1 MADFQKIREDLRKGR
16 QESDQARLELNSSAY
31 HIKLLEQELAA
42 LERQK
47 GDNNPFYQ
55 KRKEELT
62 AKINAAKTN
71 HSEKTNKY
79 EAIKGQLTE
88 ISGAFQLFTDP
99 RQQLAEHFSNQLP
112 FLLLPLKM
120 ETRFKT
126 VDNKPQLWVRVYPD
140 ECMVDNFEPLLSGK
154 EVNNA
159 ARFWAAYYSAG
170 TSADPANPD
179 PNVLKYQKAAWA
191 LLVTAAGDGRAAW
204 ITQQLK
210 PDVTKSV
217 FPLRGDKTVI
227 LAIVTETWDATLQN
241 SIFSLFKDLWKAN
254 GNDTKAKQ
262 IKQLF
267 NDNNAGQDAD
277 KIIGTYKPVNFDD
290 QLPKDI
296 KTREEADLKVAVV
309 VFNDLASRSGKAHG
323 WSQSSRVNILP
334 ERLALLRFKSD
345 KPMEPIFGNPIPFPL
360 HTSPDPA
367 EDAEKQF
374 EQNADKDLEFAEAIK
389 WVADFDKAV
398 SIGMGFRVDLAPDEV
413 NGFKRLAVLG
423 VRIGSD
429 AQESKKQLEELF
441 DHHYFSKK
449 GFTLLPQGT
458 PTNNTGSADAGFK
471 WKDDPDRTFD
481 QYFTR
486 KDGFTE
492 TTDAN
497 LKKDGQWIAE
507 WLGLDYATFK
517 KVLYSGG
524 SDQADARNM
533 NIALWPATMGYAME
547 SLMEGGFSGETMLHA
562 RSFFNSFVS
571 GRGPVPAIRIGNQ
584 PYGIVTA
591 APWDRLRWWELRPP
605 GTTAIANPNWS
616 YTIFLNGLYQLLLK
630 MDAEWK
636 TMLGKVPYVAKASA
650 NPHQTLLDIVSQTPN
665 SVEFHRRYM
674 ESLVEMK
681 NKVSYLSSSFTFS
694 DTSLS
699 RAISLLKKLGYGT
712 DILPQLAA
720 LFGLPWQVEIKHLID
735 DQPIAEDKW
744 IRSYTADKKN
754 YIAALMEQAGASLDA
769 IRTAKGLTERPSA
782 ELYRLLKYALELGY
796 HKSAVDAAE
805 EKKAFTA
812 KQLATMRTEQ
822 PVVHQV
828 WKEEVS
834 ASRYAMLYDK
844 VPEISATRT
853 VSEYIRDSL
862 FEAEIPFF
870 SRYLATQIKAL
881 EHLKDATTARLERA
895 FVEHLDCCNYRLDGW
910 KTGLL
915 TTGLSDMRKNYPG
928 MATESR
934 STGIFLGAFGW
945 LENVQPEKNK
955 VLTPKEIPADLIEDY
970 NKDGKKVFVT
980 DSANEGYI
988 HTPSLNQGVTAA
1000 VLRNGYISNE
1010 QTGANNVLAVNLTSE
1025 RIRLAL
1031 SIIEGIQ
1038 GGQSL
1043 AALLGYHFER
1053 TLHDRQDLTAKKID
1067 SYIYAIRKVFP
1078 LNADQLKD
1086 TKVANTG
1093 DPSVDP
1099 KTVPITAIEAR
1110 NVVNGSK
1117 LANYVSTQTLPANK
1131 VYPFG
1136 LALPAAEATIAD
1148 AITQT
1153 IKEIIDI
1160 ADAVAD
1166 LGMAESVHQVV
1177 MGNYDRAA
1185 GVLDSYSTGNYPQ
1198 EPDVIVTPRS
1208 GPTLTHRVAIPFQY
1222 VPLNAAGGPRAQ
1234 SEPSLNQWLTDI
1246 LPAMDKIVCQCTYFR
1261 RSNGLK
1267 QDTALSLQQI
1277 GLEPIDL
1284 LYMLNTPD
1292 AQALDELDDRLLF
1305 RIHMT
1310 ADVMID
1316 KDITFNYI
1324 TEPADADKLSVFQVM
1339 PLVKSLRALIIES
1352 PPLSTGDIALP
1363 NEISKKDL
1371 PAPEL
1376 PAKRTEDLLKKLKDD
1391 LALATGAGGII
1402 QELRALPPV
1411 ATVTDLQLETIRI
1424 QADATMQRFSAFLI
1438 KLGSYGIQQTGIGA
1452 IYTQKQQWY
1461 TSLKGKVQDIT
1472 LRWQDKL
1479 NAYNALEANPAP
1491 TELEMLDM
1499 ERLISTTTTTGITA
1513 GDLLAK
1519 KNLFVAELGNFNNIL
1534 ATRYAT
1540 VQDLIQAIR
1549 ARNTAP
1555 FDPAPFDITEV
1566 LRQIPLFIYDLQ
1578 ARAKSLMDNL
1588 EKKVIPE
1595 VNAIMGGLSALSIAD
1610 QATKIEAAAKIILG
1624 EQFKMFPRYALPS
1637 SLQTEIGNSWNDT
1650 AALLNHITTTGGRPY
1665 ATEDWLHGMARVH
1678 EKMNHLENCLLLRE
1692 AFDLDAN
1699 DLGIHPVQLPYKT
1712 AEYHWM
1718 AMEFPT
1724 AKVKLEEGNILLY
1737 TAFTKNGAAAPNE
1750 VCGALVHE
1758 WTEVIPATEETTGLA
1773 FHYDRPSCEAP
1784 QAMLLVTPS
1793 QLNGN
1798 WQWNDLVDAL
1808 VDTMESAKTRA
1819 VGPQEMGDTPF
1830 ATLLPAVIAAESFF
1844 PYSIVLDNKLHY
1856 TTSV

>member
-16 QESDQARLELNSSAY
+16 DESEKARLELNSSAY
-31 HIKLLEQELAA
+31 RVKLLEQELAS

-47 GDNNPFYQ
+47 GDNNPFYLR
-55 KRKEELT
+55 RKEQLSGEI
-62 AKINAAKTN
+62 KAAKADHGKKKETF
-71 HSEKTNKY
+71 
-79 EAIKGQLTE
+79 AAVKGRLTD
-88 ISGAFQLFTDP
+88 ITGSFQLFTDP
-99 RQQLAEHFSNQLP
+99 RHELAEHFSNQLP
-112 FLLLPLKM
+112 FLLFPLKM

-126 VDNKPQLWVRVYPD
+126 VDNIPQLWVRVYPD
-140 ECMVDNFEPLLSGK
+140 ECLVDNFEPLLSGK
-154 EVNNA
+154 EVSNA

-170 TSADPANPD
+170 SSADPA
-179 PNVLKYQKAAWA
+179 YQKAAWA
-191 LLVTAAGDGRAAW
+191 LLVNAAGDGRAAW
-204 ITQQLK
+204 ITQELK
-210 PDVTKSV
+210 PDEAKSV
-217 FPLRGDKTVI
+217 FPVRGDKTVI
-227 LAIVTETWDATLQN
+227 LSIATDVWNPALQN
-241 SIFSLFKDLWKAN
+241 PIFGLFTDLWKAN
-254 GNDTKAKQ
+254 GNDSKVTE
-262 IKQLF
+262 IKQFF
-267 NDNNAGQDAD
+267 NDNNPGVDAD
-277 KIIGTYKPVNFDD
+277 KIIDTYKPVNFDD
-290 QLPKDI
+290 QLPKEI
-296 KTREEADLKVAVV
+296 KKREDADLKIAVV
-309 VFNDLASRSGKAHG
+309 VFNDLAAKSGKAHG
-323 WSQSSRVNILP
+323 WSQPSRVNLLP
-334 ERLALLRFKSD
+334 ERLALIRFKNNTAMD
-345 KPMEPIFGNPIPFPL
+345 PIFGNPIPFPL
-360 HTSPDPA
+360 HTSPDPS

-398 SIGMGFRVDLAPDEV
+398 SIGMGFRINLAPDEV
-413 NGFKRLAVLG
+413 NGFQRLAVLG

-429 AQESKKQLEELF
+429 AMESKKQLEELF
-441 DHHYFSKK
+441 DHHYYSKK

-458 PTNNTGSADAGFK
+458 PTNNTGSADSGFK

-481 QYFTR
+481 QYFNH
-486 KDGFTE
+486 KEGFTV
-492 TTDAN
+492 TQDAN
-497 LKKDGQWIAE
+497 LKKDGQWMAE
-507 WLGLDYATFK
+507 WLGLDYSTFS

-547 SLMEGGFSGETMLHA
+547 SLMEGGFNGETILQT

-591 APWDRLRWWELRPP
+591 APWNRLRWWDFREENLAVGNFNR
-605 GTTAIANPNWS
+605 S
-616 YTIFLNGLYQLLLK
+616 YTLFMNGLYHLLLK

-636 TMLGKVPYVAKASA
+636 NMLSDVPYIAKTTP

-681 NKVSYLSSSFTFS
+681 NKASYLSPSFIFS

-699 RAISLLKKLGYGT
+699 RALLLLEKLDYGT
-712 DILPQLAA
+712 GILPQLAA

-735 DQPIAEDKW
+735 DQPIAEDKFV
-744 IRSYTADKKN
+744 RSYTADQKN
-754 YIAALMEQAGASLDA
+754 YIAALKEQAGKSLDA
-769 IRTAKGLTERPSA
+769 LRTGNGLTERPVA

-805 EKKAFTA
+805 DKKAFDP
-812 KQLATMRTEQ
+812 KKLATMRTEQ
-822 PVVHQV
+822 PFVHQV

-834 ASRYAMLYDK
+834 ESRYAMLYDK
-844 VPEISATRT
+844 VAQISTTQT
-853 VSEYIRDSL
+853 VSEFVRDSL
-862 FEAEIPFF
+862 FQAEIPFF
-870 SRYLATQIKAL
+870 SRYLSTQIKAL
-881 EHLKDATTARLERA
+881 DHLKDATTARLERA
-895 FVEHLDCCNYRLDGW
+895 FVEHLDCCNYRLDSW
-910 KTGLL
+910 KTGMLA
-915 TTGLSDMRKNYPG
+915 TGLTDMRNNH
-928 MATESR
+928 SDNR
-934 STGIFLGAFGW
+934 QTGIFLGAFGW
-945 LENVQPEKNK
+945 LENVRPEKNK
-955 VLTPKEIPADLIEDY
+955 VLTPKEIPADLVEDF
-970 NKDGKKVFVT
+970 NREGNKVFVT
-980 DSANEGYI
+980 DSANEGFI
-988 HTPSLNQGVTAA
+988 HAPSLNQGVTAA
-1000 VLRNGYISNE
+1000 VLRNGYISNA
-1010 QTGANNVLAVNLTSE
+1010 QTGSNNVLAVNLTSE

-1031 SIIEGIQ
+1031 SVIEGIQ

-1053 TLHDRQDLTAKKID
+1053 TLHNRSDLTAKKID
-1067 SYIYAIRKVFP
+1067 SFIYAIRKIFP

-1086 TKVANTG
+1086 TKVKNTG

-1099 KTVPITAIEAR
+1099 TTVPITAIEAR

-1117 LANYVSTQTLPANK
+1117 LADHVKTTNQ

-1136 LALPAAEATIAD
+1136 LILPFAEPLIAD
-1148 AITQT
+1148 AIAQT
-1153 IKEIIDI
+1153 VKEIIEI

-1185 GVLDSYSTGNYPQ
+1185 GVLESYSKGNYPQ

-1208 GPTLTHRVAIPFQY
+1208 GPTLTHRVGIPFTY

-1246 LPAMDKIVCQCTYFR
+1246 LPSMDKIVCQCSYFLR
-1261 RSNGLK
+1261 ADGSK
-1267 QDTALSLQQI
+1267 EDAEISLAQI

-1284 LYMLNTPD
+1284 LYILNTSD

-1324 TEPADADKLSVFQVM
+1324 TEPADASKLSIFQVM
-1339 PLVKSLRALIIES
+1339 PLVKSLRSLIVES

-1376 PAKRTEDLLKKLKDD
+1376 PSQRTQDLLDKLNND
-1391 LALATGAGGII
+1391 LAAATGGGGII
-1402 QELRALPPV
+1402 QELRALLPL
-1411 ATVTDLQLETIRI
+1411 ATLTEVQIEAVLLQAHTI
-1424 QADATMQRFSAFLI
+1424 MQRFSAFLI
-1438 KLGSYGIQQTGIGA
+1438 KLGSYGIQQTGIGG
-1452 IYTQKQQWY
+1452 IYAQKQQWY
-1461 TSLKGKVQDIT
+1461 ASLKKKVQEII

-1479 NAYNALEANPAP
+1479 NAYNALELNPAP

-1513 GDLLAK
+1513 GDLVAK
-1519 KNLFVAELGNFNNIL
+1519 RALFVNELGELNNIFT
-1534 ATRYAT
+1534 TRYAT
-1540 VQDLIQAIR
+1540 VQGLIQAIR
-1549 ARNTAP
+1549 ARDTAP
-1555 FDPAPFDITEV
+1555 FDTELINISDE
-1566 LRQIPLFIYDLQ
+1566 LRQIPVFIYDLQ
-1578 ARAKSLMDNL
+1578 ARAKSMMDNL

-1595 VNAIMGGLSALSIAD
+1595 VTGILGGLSTLSLTD
-1610 QATKIEAAAKIILG
+1610 QATQIEAAAKMILG
-1624 EQFKMFPRYALPS
+1624 EPFKMFPRYALPAA
-1637 SLQTEIGNSWNDT
+1637 LQTEVANSWNDT
-1650 AALLNHITTTGGRPY
+1650 GALLDHITTTGGRPY
-1665 ATEDWLHGMARVH
+1665 ATEDWLHGIARVH

-1699 DLGIHPVQLPYKT
+1699 DLTIHPVQLPYKT
-1712 AEYHWM
+1712 EEYHWM

-1724 AKVKLEEGNILLY
+1724 EKVKLEEGQILLY
-1737 TAFTKNGAAAPNE
+1737 TAFTKDGASAPTE

-1758 WTEVIPATEETTGLA
+1758 WTEVIPATEETTGIA

-1793 QLNGN
+1793 QLTGN
-1798 WQWNDLVDAL
+1798 WQWDDLVDAL
-1808 VDTMESAKTRA
+1808 ADTMATARTRA
-1819 VGPQEMGDTPF
+1819 VGPKEMGNTPF
-1830 ATLLPAVIAAESFF
+1830 ATLLPAVVAAESFF

-1856 TTSV
+1856 TTSVKI